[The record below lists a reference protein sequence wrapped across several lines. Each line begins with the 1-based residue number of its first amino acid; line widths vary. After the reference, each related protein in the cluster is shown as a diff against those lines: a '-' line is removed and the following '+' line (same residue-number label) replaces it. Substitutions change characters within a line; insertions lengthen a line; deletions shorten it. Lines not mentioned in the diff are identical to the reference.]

1 MLVRCLQVAFMND
14 GSFLV
19 SDGYCNSR
27 VLRNKPDGAFVAQ
40 YELPKEAGGGNGRG
54 GSGMGVAHSLVV
66 DECDGEVDV
75 ADREFGRVH
84 RFDLQ
89 TRELISELLVGWG
102 WLGGCWWGML
112 WIWRIPL
119 PKNAASATACWRA
132 FLNEELICQHS
143 AAFLL
148 PPDTCLITAIVTLC

>member
-1 MLVRCLQVAFMND
+1 MND

-27 VLRNKPDGAFVAQ
+27 VLRYKPDGAFVAQ

-54 GSGMGVAHSLVV
+54 GSGMGVAHSVVV

-89 TRELISELLVGWG
+89 TTQLISELRWG
-102 WLGGCWWGML
+102 VVVGGCVWWWWWVGAREQL
-112 WIWRIPL
+112 TVGD
-119 PKNAASATACWRA
+119 A
-132 FLNEELICQHS
+132 
-143 AAFLL
+143 
-148 PPDTCLITAIVTLC
+148 